1 MKHFLLL
8 FAGLAALLSDRL
20 DKRLAQCGKPRA
32 LLLIL
37 PVGIAAVILV
47 PVIFTLL

>member
-1 MKHFLLL
+1 MKYLLL
-8 FAGLAALLSDRL
+8 LLAGLAALLSDRL
-20 DKRLAQCGKPRA
+20 DKRFAQRGKLRA

-37 PVGIAAVILV
+37 SEGIAAVILV